1 MSSQLL
7 RLESEKNVEEKKNV
21 ETFVSTFTSV
31 CLRVYAFKYTCTH
44 VSVFGWNGFTNKER
58 FNERIPFLVKRPR
71 NEANSISE
79 GNKSTV
85 FLVHFLANVSVLFTS
100 RYRRAATKI
109 DSISEIEV
117 LNARQNPK
125 ANAHVRYEIS

>member
-1 MSSQLL
+1 MIDL
-7 RLESEKNVEEKKNV
+7 KKKFKFLKFRGGGLQPFQPPYISV
-21 ETFVSTFTSV
+21 WKELVPKETDS
-31 CLRVYAFKYTCTH
+31 L
-44 VSVFGWNGFTNKER
+44 NGFINKER

-109 DSISEIEV
+109 DSVSEIEV